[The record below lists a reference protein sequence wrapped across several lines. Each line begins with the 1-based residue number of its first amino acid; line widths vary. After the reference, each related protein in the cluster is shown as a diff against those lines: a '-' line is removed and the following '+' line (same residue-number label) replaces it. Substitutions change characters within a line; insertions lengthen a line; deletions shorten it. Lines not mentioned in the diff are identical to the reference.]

1 MSSAVSSL
9 ATEQIR
15 DLDRIAVLW
24 QKLGHTPGSVRVYR
38 QQVGLIISHARVTDY
53 RQLCAERVEQLAR
66 TFATAHHHQRPER
79 TRWLW
84 LSAFRAFAWGLR
96 QMGKEVGATDL
107 PKRGPPPEPLVI
119 AFLEHGQKLG
129 CAPQT
134 LHAHLYNLGLLRRY
148 LIRRRGRWPV
158 PPLLAIDRFLQ
169 HVAPLRKATT
179 VAAIAGSC
187 RAWYRFLFITGRAKH
202 DLAESITLP
211 RFIAYPRPARAL
223 PWSSVRQLG
232 RGIARD
238 APLGRR
244 DYAQYVLFC
253 AYGLS
258 TAEIRGLQL
267 EQIDWD
273 AGIIHIRRAKNGATV
288 DLPLLPGVARAI
300 ATYLHHGRPAH
311 ASSREVF
318 VRHTIPFGP
327 LGHATIGQR
336 VRCWAERAHVRSPFL
351 GAHLFRHSFATR
363 QLEHGTPLKII
374 GDILGHRSSQT
385 TSIYVRTALARLRRL
400 ALPVPK

>member
-1 MSSAVSSL
+1 
-9 ATEQIR
+9 
-15 DLDRIAVLW
+15 
-24 QKLGHTPGSVRVYR
+24 
-38 QQVGLIISHARVTDY
+38 
-53 RQLCAERVEQLAR
+53 
-66 TFATAHHHQRPER
+66 
-79 TRWLW
+79 
-84 LSAFRAFAWGLR
+84 
-96 QMGKEVGATDL
+96 
-107 PKRGPPPEPLVI
+107 
-119 AFLEHGQKLG
+119 
-129 CAPQT
+129 
-134 LHAHLYNLGLLRRY
+134 
-148 LIRRRGRWPV
+148 
-158 PPLLAIDRFLQ
+158 
-169 HVAPLRKATT
+169 
-179 VAAIAGSC
+179 
-187 RAWYRFLFITGRAKH
+187 
-202 DLAESITLP
+202 
-211 RFIAYPRPARAL
+211 
-223 PWSSVRQLG
+223 
-232 RGIARD
+232 
-238 APLGRR
+238 LGRR